1 MDRLQFNDDN
11 RNDTCNSMLIS
22 EMPIARR
29 CRLPEDAKEETG
41 VRLNH
46 SGDFEIVVIG
56 TFSIDSSM
64 SELLEIPKKEISRSL
79 FEGHKLLS
87 KFG

>member
-1 MDRLQFNDDN
+1 MQQHAHFGDAD
-11 RNDTCNSMLIS
+11 CP

-79 FEGHKLLS
+79 FEMMKTQ
-87 KFG
+87 